1 MKRKEII
8 YLLIAVSI
16 TAVIYH
22 YSKNYGEETEKR
34 VEKFV
39 EEKETNKDTIPLIP
53 LTPAKNEN

>member
-16 TAVIYH
+16 IAVIYH

-34 VEKFV
+34 VKKFV